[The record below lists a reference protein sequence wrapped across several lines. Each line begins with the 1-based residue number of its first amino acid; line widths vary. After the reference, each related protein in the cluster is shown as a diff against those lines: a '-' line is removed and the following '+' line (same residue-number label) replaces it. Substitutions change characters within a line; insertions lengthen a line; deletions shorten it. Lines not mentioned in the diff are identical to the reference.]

1 MATVSKLLIRL
12 QKFSSKISTTVDATE
27 SFNTNNSFY
36 QDLSGW
42 DSAVVQFVGTSGT
55 INFSTTNDNGSIT
68 GQLLPA
74 PEVPINWVSVAG
86 VNLTSKADVTSI
98 AASGIVAFG
107 IIGNY
112 LLLEGSGNTTTTTAA
127 PTTTTTT
134 ATPTT
139 TTTTAT
145 PTTTT
150 TTAAV
155 FSVENQ
161 RWGNTEND
169 ACTAVNPATT
179 FYTTGPLQSGV
190 YLQNGNVI
198 YLDQALTQPV
208 QYPYIASPGIGRLL
222 DCNNGV
228 LSNQR
233 NCF

>member
-55 INFSTTNDNGSIT
+55 ISFSTTNDNGSIT

-112 LLLEGSGNTTTTTAA
+112 LLLQGSTPTTTTAA
-127 PTTTTTT
+127 P
-134 ATPTT
+134 
-139 TTTTAT
+139 
-145 PTTTT
+145 
-150 TTAAV
+150 
-155 FSVENQ
+155 
-161 RWGNTEND
+161 
-169 ACTAVNPATT
+169 
-179 FYTTGPLQSGV
+179 
-190 YLQNGNVI
+190 
-198 YLDQALTQPV
+198 
-208 QYPYIASPGIGRLL
+208 
-222 DCNNGV
+222 
-228 LSNQR
+228 
-233 NCF
+233 

>member
-55 INFSTTNDNGSIT
+55 VSFSTTNDNGSIT

-86 VNLTSKADVTSI
+86 VNLTSKADITSI

-112 LLLEGSGNTTTTTAA
+112 LLLQGSSNTTTTTAA
-127 PTTTTTT
+127 PTTTTT
-134 ATPTT
+134 
-139 TTTTAT
+139 
-145 PTTTT
+145 
-150 TTAAV
+150 AA
-155 FSVENQ
+155 
-161 RWGNTEND
+161 
-169 ACTAVNPATT
+169 P
-179 FYTTGPLQSGV
+179 
-190 YLQNGNVI
+190 
-198 YLDQALTQPV
+198 
-208 QYPYIASPGIGRLL
+208 
-222 DCNNGV
+222 
-228 LSNQR
+228 
-233 NCF
+233 

>member
-55 INFSTTNDNGSIT
+55 ISFSTTNDNGSIT

-98 AASGIVAFG
+98 AASGVVAFG

-112 LLLEGSGNTTTTTAA
+112 LLLQGSANTTTTAA
-127 PTTTTTT
+127 P
-134 ATPTT
+134 
-139 TTTTAT
+139 
-145 PTTTT
+145 
-150 TTAAV
+150 
-155 FSVENQ
+155 
-161 RWGNTEND
+161 
-169 ACTAVNPATT
+169 
-179 FYTTGPLQSGV
+179 
-190 YLQNGNVI
+190 
-198 YLDQALTQPV
+198 
-208 QYPYIASPGIGRLL
+208 
-222 DCNNGV
+222 
-228 LSNQR
+228 
-233 NCF
+233 

>member
-27 SFNTNNSFY
+27 LFNTNNSFY

-55 INFSTTNDNGSIT
+55 ISFSTTNDNGSIT

-112 LLLEGSGNTTTTTAA
+112 LLLQGSTTTTTTAA
-127 PTTTTTT
+127 P
-134 ATPTT
+134 
-139 TTTTAT
+139 
-145 PTTTT
+145 
-150 TTAAV
+150 
-155 FSVENQ
+155 
-161 RWGNTEND
+161 
-169 ACTAVNPATT
+169 
-179 FYTTGPLQSGV
+179 
-190 YLQNGNVI
+190 
-198 YLDQALTQPV
+198 
-208 QYPYIASPGIGRLL
+208 
-222 DCNNGV
+222 
-228 LSNQR
+228 
-233 NCF
+233 

>member
-27 SFNTNNSFY
+27 LFNTNNSFY

-55 INFSTTNDNGSIT
+55 ISFSTTNDNGSIT

-112 LLLEGSGNTTTTTAA
+112 LLLEGSANTTTTTAA

-134 ATPTT
+134 AAP
-139 TTTTAT
+139 
-145 PTTTT
+145 
-150 TTAAV
+150 
-155 FSVENQ
+155 
-161 RWGNTEND
+161 
-169 ACTAVNPATT
+169 
-179 FYTTGPLQSGV
+179 
-190 YLQNGNVI
+190 
-198 YLDQALTQPV
+198 
-208 QYPYIASPGIGRLL
+208 
-222 DCNNGV
+222 
-228 LSNQR
+228 
-233 NCF
+233 

>member
-55 INFSTTNDNGSIT
+55 VSFSTTNDNGSIT

-86 VNLTSKADVTSI
+86 VNLTSKADITSI

-112 LLLEGSGNTTTTTAA
+112 LLLQGSTTTTTTAA
-127 PTTTTTT
+127 P
-134 ATPTT
+134 
-139 TTTTAT
+139 
-145 PTTTT
+145 
-150 TTAAV
+150 
-155 FSVENQ
+155 
-161 RWGNTEND
+161 
-169 ACTAVNPATT
+169 
-179 FYTTGPLQSGV
+179 
-190 YLQNGNVI
+190 
-198 YLDQALTQPV
+198 
-208 QYPYIASPGIGRLL
+208 
-222 DCNNGV
+222 
-228 LSNQR
+228 
-233 NCF
+233 

>member
-12 QKFSSKISTTVDATE
+12 QKFSPKISTTIDATE

-55 INFSTTNDNGSIT
+55 ISFSTTNDNGSIT

-112 LLLEGSGNTTTTTAA
+112 LLLQGSTPTTTTAA
-127 PTTTTTT
+127 P
-134 ATPTT
+134 
-139 TTTTAT
+139 
-145 PTTTT
+145 
-150 TTAAV
+150 
-155 FSVENQ
+155 
-161 RWGNTEND
+161 
-169 ACTAVNPATT
+169 
-179 FYTTGPLQSGV
+179 
-190 YLQNGNVI
+190 
-198 YLDQALTQPV
+198 
-208 QYPYIASPGIGRLL
+208 
-222 DCNNGV
+222 
-228 LSNQR
+228 
-233 NCF
+233 